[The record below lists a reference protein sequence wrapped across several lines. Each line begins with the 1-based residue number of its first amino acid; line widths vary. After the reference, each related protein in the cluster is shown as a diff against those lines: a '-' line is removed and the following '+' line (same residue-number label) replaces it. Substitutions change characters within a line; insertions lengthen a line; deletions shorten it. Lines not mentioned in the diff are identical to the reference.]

1 MRSFRLAIRRRAS
14 GWCWSPIVTSRLRF
28 WPNSRPRERPSSLR
42 PGASSASMSCLR
54 LVQARPTMWLS
65 SSRPRPK
72 PSPERSRTAA
82 PPGGLMTAY
91 ATDMYRQVGVCIG
104 RIIKGAKPGD
114 LPVAQRPNS
123 NLIRQGRGPQWALAT
138 LLVIAGEQ
146 GSARTL
152 LSKMLRALVDAN
164 VAPLRTLLRE
174 EHDLFIAANNGHVTT
189 CRPCR
194 RRMHCWRAG
203 RSCRLT
209 FTHFWNFDLLSTY

>member
-1 MRSFRLAIRRRAS
+1 MLVTDCYEPATLLAQFKAAGAPQLAAPRRIIRVNELPALGSGKTDYVAIQLTAEAEAVAGEVKNGSAARR
-14 GWCWSPIVTSRLRF
+14 IDDRLRDRYVSSGRRLHR
-28 WPNSRPRERPSSLR
+28 PNHK
-42 PGASSASMSCLR
+42 GH
-54 LVQARPTMWLS
+54 QARRSAGGAATKFEFDPT
-65 SSRPRPK
+65 
-72 PSPERSRTAA
+72 
-82 PPGGLMTAY
+82 G
-91 ATDMYRQVGVCIG
+91 
-104 RIIKGAKPGD
+104 KGT
-114 LPVAQRPNS
+114 
-123 NLIRQGRGPQWALAT
+123 RGPQWALAT

-203 RSCRLT
+203 RSCRLM